1 MRKLLISMSLTYL
14 LIDCC
19 FNLLL
24 PAMLAVVVILQDDS
38 HRNFSPEAQTWR
50 EAMQLINDIRIQ
62 FVLAF
67 NLQMVYF
74 YYKLALSNT
83 TSTGV
88 PEVLQE
94 TEEANIETSLL
105 MTDPD
110 VFPRD
115 ARLSDPGGQDSS
127 RLQL

>member
-67 NLQMVYF
+67 NL
-74 YYKLALSNT
+74 
-83 TSTGV
+83 
-88 PEVLQE
+88 
-94 TEEANIETSLL
+94 
-105 MTDPD
+105 
-110 VFPRD
+110 
-115 ARLSDPGGQDSS
+115 
-127 RLQL
+127 